1 MLNKL
6 KSPKELYHFF
16 SLLFISGI
24 LIISGCSAGKNAE
37 RDRFFLLGNEALSN
51 REYDE
56 AINLY
61 TQSIQADPYYAS
73 AYNNRGVA
81 KVEDGR
87 AHEAILDYNRAIE
100 IDSMYK
106 DAKFNRIY
114 ALEEVGRVDD
124 AYVDLLKLERIYG
137 DSAYIHFYKGLLE
150 TKLKDYDAGKESFH
164 KAISLDTTN
173 AESYVNLATLH
184 YFQNNL
190 DSAQY
195 WLKYVLKRDPNEANA
210 YNTLSQVFLAQ
221 GEYTLALGALNQALK
236 IVPREPYFLN
246 NRGFVYLYMD
256 SLETALKDINKSI
269 LTNPMNAWAYRNKGI
284 YYLKKGDYQEAIRL
298 FEDALNRNTFL
309 DEIYSYLGEAYFH
322 QGDRETAC
330 EHWTK
335 GQQQNEARSQSL
347 MLQYCQ

>member
-1 MLNKL
+1 VLNKHIFA
-6 KSPKELYHFF
+6 KSLNH
-16 SLLFISGI
+16 LLFPACLSVVLI
-24 LIISGCSAGKNAE
+24 LSGCNPGKKTE
-37 RDRFFLLGNEALSN
+37 RDRFFLLGNEALGN

-56 AINLY
+56 AVKLY
-61 TQSIQADPYYAS
+61 TQSIQADPNFAS

-100 IDSMYK
+100 IDSLYK

-114 ALEEVGRVDD
+114 ALEEVGRIDD
-124 AYVDLLKLERIYG
+124 AYDDLLELERIYG
-137 DSAYIHFYKGLLE
+137 DSAYIYFYKGLLE
-150 TKLKDYDAGKESFH
+150 TKLKDYEAGKGSFH

-173 AESYVNLATLH
+173 SESYVNLATLY

-246 NRGFVYLYMD
+246 NRGYVYLFMD
-256 SLETALKDINKSI
+256 SLEIALKDINKSI
-269 LTNPMNAWAYRNKGI
+269 LANPMNAWAYRNKGI
-284 YYLKKGDYQEAIRL
+284 YYPKKGDYQEAIRL
-298 FEDALNRNTFL
+298 
-309 DEIYSYLGEAYFH
+309 
-322 QGDRETAC
+322 
-330 EHWTK
+330 
-335 GQQQNEARSQSL
+335 
-347 MLQYCQ
+347 

>member
-1 MLNKL
+1 M
-6 KSPKELYHFF
+6 KSNSIASRHPFHFF
-16 SLLFISGI
+16 TFFLAAS
-24 LIISGCSAGKNAE
+24 LIIAGCSTGNKTE
-37 RDRFFLLGNEALSN
+37 RDRFFLLGNEALNN

-56 AINLY
+56 AIYLY
-61 TQSIQADPYYAS
+61 TQSIEADPNYAS

-87 AHEAILDYNRAIE
+87 PHEAILDYNRAIE
-100 IDSMYK
+100 IDSTYK
-106 DAKFNRIY
+106 DARFNRVY
-114 ALEEVGRVDD
+114 ALEEAGRVDD
-124 AYVDLLKLERIYG
+124 AFEDLLKLETAYA
-137 DSAYIHFYKGLLE
+137 DSAFIYFYKGLLQ

-173 AESYVNLATLH
+173 TESYVNLATLH
-184 YFQNNL
+184 YFQNSL
-190 DSAQY
+190 DSAQF

-246 NRGFVYLYMD
+246 NRGYVYLFMD
-256 SLETALKDINKSI
+256 SLETALRDINKSI
-269 LTNPMNAWAYRNKGI
+269 LANPMNAWAYRNKGI

-309 DEIYSYLGEAYFH
+309 DEIYSYLGEAYH
-322 QGDRETAC
+322 QQGDKEKAC
-330 EHWTK
+330 EYWQK
-335 GQQQNEARSQSL
+335 GKQQSEARSISL
-347 MLQYCQ
+347 VRQYCQ